1 MQPFS
6 SGGGGVVGRAMVER
20 EGQPAWVWVR
30 MNRVQ
35 QGIRLEVQYF
45 SKLQEIEKGREAV
58 VMQSVGLQKRDMT

>member
-1 MQPFS
+1 M
-6 SGGGGVVGRAMVER
+6 VGRAMVER

-45 SKLQEIEKGREAV
+45 SKLQEIEKGREACCDAV
-58 VMQSVGLQKRDMT
+58 CGVAKEGHDLGTEQETY